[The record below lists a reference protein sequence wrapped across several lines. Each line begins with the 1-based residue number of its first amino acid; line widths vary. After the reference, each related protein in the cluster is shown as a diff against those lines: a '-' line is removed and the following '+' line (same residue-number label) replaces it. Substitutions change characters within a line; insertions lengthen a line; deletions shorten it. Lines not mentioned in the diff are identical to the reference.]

1 VFLDKKLAERALK
14 FETER
19 RVCGAPR
26 RVSAEEYLFLP
37 LELNQI

>member
-1 VFLDKKLAERALK
+1 LDKKLAESALK

-26 RVSAEEYLFLP
+26 RVFAEENLFLP